1 MLPNNCQNCLR
12 HGRLLDRS
20 SPSLLSL
27 GLGVCARTL
36 SHSCERPRPASSSS
50 SPRRDHSLLSSHYG
64 KPVRQQHS
72 DTWGTAA
79 SLCFPGDIVAAGQ
92 VLRIMRCLNLG
103 YGMLCTPHLPMICFI
118 CTHTHTPH
126 LSSIFHGLSTAIS
139 NARET
144 MRKGEH
150 FLSGIMLR

>member
-1 MLPNNCQNCLR
+1 MYPAPQ
-12 HGRLLDRS
+12 
-20 SPSLLSL
+20 LSDAFGDLVIGL
-27 GLGVCARTL
+27 GL
-36 SHSCERPRPASSSS
+36 PASNVKQYQRGVVGCSDDA
-50 SPRRDHSLLSSHYG
+50 RY
-64 KPVRQQHS
+64 S

-150 FLSGIMLR
+150 FLSGIMLL